1 MSDTHI
7 VILAAGKGTRMK
19 TALPKVLHRVAGVR
33 MIDHVL
39 AIAATVKPRSRT
51 IVVGHQA
58 LIVQAALAGTEDLT
72 FVVQEPQLGTA
83 HALLTTEPA
92 LRAAKGTLVLLSGD
106 VPLLSASTLKTLLD
120 HHEQTGAAATVL
132 TAVVD
137 NPYGYGRIVRTG
149 EQIAG
154 IV

>member
-39 AIAATVKPRSRT
+39 RIAGTVKPRSRT
-51 IVVGHQA
+51 VVVGHQA
-58 LIVQAALAGTEDLT
+58 LTVQAALAAGNEDVT

-92 LRAAKGTLVLLSGD
+92 LR
-106 VPLLSASTLKTLLD
+106 
-120 HHEQTGAAATVL
+120 GA
-132 TAVVD
+132 
-137 NPYGYGRIVRTG
+137 NG
-149 EQIAG
+149 
-154 IV
+154 